1 MNSSTIGL
9 IGVGALGLAMSEALI
24 KDGRKVVG
32 YRRSAMDD
40 FTAAGG
46 IAAGSSREVAEQADV
61 ILVCLPGDDGLD
73 DVLSREDGPVPAL
86 GAGKIVVETTT
97 ASPAA
102 KRRARDRVAPTGAAI
117 LDCPISGTPAMM
129 RGGRAATFASGD
141 RAAFDACRA
150 VLETF
155 APSVTYVG
163 EYGSGTVAKYVANLI
178 VGIHNLA
185 AAEALAFAAREGADP
200 KAIHEA
206 ISGSVASSGM
216 FELRGA
222 LMVGRDYSMGT
233 GRLSNFLKNY
243 TGMVKEANS
252 VGALT
257 PLSSVTAE
265 IYAAAVEAGFD
276 GTDQARVF
284 EYMMEGA
291 DGGSRKD

>member
-1 MNSSTIGL
+1 METGTIGL
-9 IGVGALGLAMSEALI
+9 IGVGALGLAMAEALI

-40 FTAAGG
+40 FIAAGG

-61 ILVCLPGDDGLD
+61 VLSCLPGDDGLD
-73 DVLSREDGPVPAL
+73 DVFNRDDGPVPAL

-129 RGGRAATFASGD
+129 RGGRGAAFASGD
-141 RAAFDACRA
+141 RAAFDGCRP
-150 VLETF
+150 VLEIF

-163 EYGSGTVAKYVANLI
+163 DYGSGTVAKYVANMI

-222 LMVGRDYSMGT
+222 LMVSRDYKQAT
-233 GRLSNFLKNY
+233 GGVSNFLKSY
-243 TGMVKEANS
+243 ARMVEEANS
-252 VGALT
+252 IGAMT
-257 PLSSVTAE
+257 PLSSKTAE

-276 GTDQARVF
+276 GGDQACVF
-284 EYMMEGA
+284 EYMMDGA
-291 DGGSRKD
+291 ED